1 MYAKKMWMLLISSLL
16 ILAFDAIA
24 VDSPIIYRGKNSSI
38 DLTVVGTYRAE
49 IYDDNAA
56 EISAY
61 DPVTQWLFVTNDA
74 QDTLDVLDISKP
86 TEPTL
91 LFQIDVS
98 NVTPTLPANGPK
110 LLGSPNS
117 VAVSK
122 GLVAVAIEARDV
134 DDENTK
140 TDRGA
145 VGIFNTNIPVPQ
157 DSTVLLPLDD
167 IALEIVQVGAMPD
180 MVTFTPNGQRILV
193 ANEGEPNEEYTIDPE
208 GSVSIIV
215 APRGTRKATVT
226 NVGFQSFNSR
236 KEDLKAQGVRIYGP
250 GASVAQDL
258 EPEFIAVS
266 NNNRTA
272 WVTLEENNAL
282 AIIDIEA
289 GKVRDILPLGVKDYS
304 APRGDDCPPGEDRSP
319 CDGSRG
325 NMLDASNEDD
335 RINIRNWSL
344 FGLFQSDAIAS
355 YRAKDGQTY
364 LVTAN
369 EGDARDY
376 AGFNEVVM
384 VKDLKLD
391 ENAFPEAETLQ
402 EDQNLGG
409 LRVTNQEGITDPKC
423 LEEDAQEACEYKEL
437 FTYGA
442 RSFSIW
448 SSHGQLVF
456 DSGDD
461 FEQIMAT
468 ALSEDRHNANESNSN
483 FNANHDANDFD
494 NRSDDKGPEP
504 EGVTV
509 GTIDGRSYAFIVLER
524 DSGMMVYD
532 ITDPNDPHF
541 ELYIN
546 NRSFAIEPDAVCNE
560 GDGGDPESAEC
571 KAVGDLGPESVLFI
585 PKAKSPKSPNPNKPG
600 KADKAPLLSVTNEIS
615 GTTTLYRI
623 DQQAQR

>member
-1 MYAKKMWMLLISSLL
+1 MYTKKMYMLLISSLFVF
-16 ILAFDAIA
+16 AFDAAA
-24 VDSPIIYRGKNSSI
+24 VGSPIIYRSKNPSI
-38 DLTVVGTYRAE
+38 DLTVVGTYRTE
-49 IYDDNAA
+49 IYNDNAA

-61 DPVTQWLFVTNDA
+61 DPQTRRLFVTNDA

-98 NVTPTLPANGPK
+98 NVTPTLPTNSHI

-122 GLVAVAIEARDV
+122 GLVAVTIEARDV

-140 TDRGA
+140 TNRGA
-145 VGIFNTNIPVPQ
+145 VGIFNANIPAAQ
-157 DSTVLLPLDD
+157 DTTGLLTLDD
-167 IALEIVQVGAMPD
+167 IAVEIVQVGAMPD
-180 MVTFTPNGQRILV
+180 MVTFTPDGQKILV
-193 ANEGEPNEEYTIDPE
+193 ANEGEPNEKYTIDPE
-208 GSVSIIV
+208 GSISIIK
-215 APRGTRKATVT
+215 APRGTTKATVI
-226 NVGFQSFNSR
+226 NVGFQSFNSQ
-236 KEDLKAQGVRIYGP
+236 KKSLKTQGVRIYGP
-250 GASVAQDL
+250 GSSVAQDL
-258 EPEFIAVS
+258 EPEFITVS
-266 NNNRTA
+266 NNNSSA
-272 WVTLEENNAL
+272 WVTLQENNAL
-282 AIIDIEA
+282 AIIDIKA
-289 GKVRDILPLGVKDYS
+289 GKIREILPLGVKNYN
-304 APRGDDCPPGEDRSP
+304 AHRGDDCPPGEDRPP
-319 CDGSRG
+319 CDGSKG

-335 RINIRNWSL
+335 TINIRNWPL
-344 FGLFQSDAIAS
+344 FGMFQPDAIAS
-355 YRAKDGQTY
+355 YQAMDGRTY

-376 AGFNEVVM
+376 AGLSETVR
-384 VKDLKLD
+384 VKDLRLEEKV
-391 ENAFPEAETLQ
+391 FPEAKTLQ
-402 EDQNLGG
+402 KDQNLGR
-409 LRVTNQEGITDPKC
+409 LQVTNQEGITDPKC
-423 LEEDAQEACEYKEL
+423 LEKNAQAVCEYKAL
-437 FTYGA
+437 FAFGA

-461 FEQIMAT
+461 FEQIIAT
-468 ALSEDRHNANESNSN
+468 ALSEDRYNANATNSK
-483 FNANHDANDFD
+483 FNANHDANNFD

-532 ITDPNDPHF
+532 ITDPNDPYF

-546 NRSFAIEPDAVCNE
+546 NRSFSVEPDEVCNKSN
-560 GDGGDPESAEC
+560 GGDPKSAEC

-585 PKAKSPKSPNPNKPG
+585 PKAESPDSPNPNKPG
-600 KADKAPLLSVTNEIS
+600 NIDQAPLLSVTNEIS

-623 DQQAQR
+623 DRVLR